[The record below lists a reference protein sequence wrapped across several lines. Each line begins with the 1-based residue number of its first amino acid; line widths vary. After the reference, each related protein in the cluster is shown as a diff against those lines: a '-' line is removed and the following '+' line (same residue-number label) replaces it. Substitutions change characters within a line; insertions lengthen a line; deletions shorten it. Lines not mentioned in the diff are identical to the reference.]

1 MTGRKGPG
9 PTIAVHVPD
18 GAVTTGVMPLARR
31 LQSLKGARIAILDN
45 CKEFSDRVLAG
56 VAERLLHEHGAAE
69 VKMWRKGFPSKGAP
83 FIAELA
89 RQCDAVVTGV
99 GH

>member
-1 MTGRKGPG
+1 MKGKKGPG
-9 PTIAVHVPD
+9 STLTVHVPG
-18 GAVTTGVMPLARR
+18 GAVAAGVRPLARR
-31 LQSLKGARIAILDN
+31 LQSLKGARVAILDN
-45 CKEFSDRVLAG
+45 CKEFSDQVLAG

-69 VKMWRKGFPSKGAP
+69 VKVWRKGFPSKGAP
-83 FIAELA
+83 FIAELS